1 MVKITFP
8 DGNSRE
14 FDKGI
19 KAIEVAK
26 NLSKSLAKTTIAVSV
41 NGKVVDLD
49 YQINDDASIIFYSF
63 SDKEGKNVYWHSSS
77 HIMAYAVMRLFP
89 NVKVAIGPAIDQG
102 FYYDFDSEP
111 FTDEDLRRIEKE
123 ISKIIKSG
131 IKFERKEI
139 SRKEALDIFEAKGE
153 IYKVE
158 LIKELPEGEVI
169 SIYTL
174 GDFVDLCRGPHLQNS
189 SKVKHFKLLTSSGAY
204 WRGNSD
210 NTMLQRIYGITFP
223 DKDELEKF
231 LLIRAEAEKRNHKKL
246 GKELNLF
253 SFHEETPG
261 NPFFKNNGLFVFN
274 TLLDYWREE
283 HIKESYTEIK
293 TPIMLKR
300 VLWETSGH
308 WENYSENM
316 FTSEVEDEQY
326 VLKPMNCP
334 GGILMYKED
343 LHSYREMPIKAGEI
357 GLVHRNEFSGALS
370 GLFRVRSFHQDDAH
384 IYMRK
389 DQIKKEILDVLHLVD
404 RMYSTFGLKY
414 HLELSTRPEKSIGTD
429 EAWENAT
436 NGLRD
441 ALVEYDMGYE
451 LNEGDGA
458 FYGPKIDIMIH
469 DALDRVWQCGTIQL
483 DMNLPERFDINFIN
497 ENSDKERCVMI
508 HRTIYG
514 SIERFMGILIEH
526 FGGFFPLWLTPV
538 QIAIIP
544 VSDKFNKYAKSVYE
558 KLVSLGFRVD
568 YDDRSEKVGYK
579 IREADGIKKTPY
591 MLVIGEKEEET
602 NIFTV
607 RQHKNGNIGELSLDD
622 FIAKLSNEVETRKL
636 PDGYKLELNK

>member
-1 MVKITFP
+1 M
-8 DGNSRE
+8 
-14 FDKGI
+14 
-19 KAIEVAK
+19 
-26 NLSKSLAKTTIAVSV
+26 
-41 NGKVVDLD
+41 
-49 YQINDDASIIFYSF
+49 Q
-63 SDKEGKNVYWHSSS
+63 
-77 HIMAYAVMRLFP
+77 
-89 NVKVAIGPAIDQG
+89 
-102 FYYDFDSEP
+102 
-111 FTDEDLRRIEKE
+111 
-123 ISKIIKSG
+123 
-131 IKFERKEI
+131 
-139 SRKEALDIFEAKGE
+139 
-153 IYKVE
+153 
-158 LIKELPEGEVI
+158 
-169 SIYTL
+169 
-174 GDFVDLCRGPHLQNS
+174 
-189 SKVKHFKLLTSSGAY
+189 
-204 WRGNSD
+204 
-210 NTMLQRIYGITFP
+210 
-223 DKDELEKF
+223 
-231 LLIRAEAEKRNHKKL
+231 
-246 GKELNLF
+246 
-253 SFHEETPG
+253 
-261 NPFFKNNGLFVFN
+261 
-274 TLLDYWREE
+274 
-283 HIKESYTEIK
+283 
-293 TPIMLKR
+293 
-300 VLWETSGH
+300 
-308 WENYSENM
+308 
-316 FTSEVEDEQY
+316 
-326 VLKPMNCP
+326 
-334 GGILMYKED
+334 
-343 LHSYREMPIKAGEI
+343 
-357 GLVHRNEFSGALS
+357 
-370 GLFRVRSFHQDDAH
+370 
-384 IYMRK
+384 
-389 DQIKKEILDVLHLVD
+389 LVD
-404 RMYSTFGLKY
+404 RMYTTFGLKY

-622 FIAKLSNEVETRKL
+622 FITKLSNEVETRKL